1 MLSLILCVAM
11 LGTVLAACGGSSS
24 APASSA
30 PASSAPASSAPSSSA
45 PASSAPASNP
55 EADKFPERTIEV
67 VSQFGAG
74 GGTDIYIRSIAV
86 DAGKLLGQPVVH
98 ISAKGGGGVVAWDRF
113 STQPADGYTVYAIG
127 PEQILMHAWGQLDL
141 GQIIPVINSQLD
153 TGFLYSLKGSQFT
166 DIDSVVEYAK
176 ANPGKLN
183 VAYTNPA
190 SFDEVLLGM
199 WCKAAGIEIT
209 YVPYGSGSDA
219 IAALMGGHVD
229 ILYEEVGPARASI
242 DSGDFIPLVAFT
254 DEPITGYDIV
264 KDVPT
269 SVSKGWDVTI
279 GRWRGLAVKEGTDP
293 AIIEKLYNAFA
304 ESMTMDT
311 YKQVEKDNMLDIRP
325 GLMNGEE
332 FSAFIQSEIEK
343 YTAIINELGIKP
355 AA

>member
-1 MLSLILCVAM
+1 MRSKLFRAFCMILCVAM
-11 LGTVLAACGGSSS
+11 LGVVFAGCGGSSEGSSGNS
-24 APASSA
+24 A
-30 PASSAPASSAPSSSA
+30 
-45 PASSAPASNP
+45 
-55 EADKFPERTIEV
+55 ADKYPERTIEV
-67 VSQFGAG
+67 VSQFGSG

-86 DAGKLLGQPVVH
+86 DAGKLLGQSVVH

-113 STQPADGYTVYAIG
+113 NSQPADGYTIYAIG
-127 PEQILMHAWGQLDL
+127 PEQIMMQVWGQIDMNEV
-141 GQIIPVINSQLD
+141 IPVINSQLD
-153 TGFLYSLKGSQFT
+153 TGFLYALKGSQFA
-166 DIDSVVEYAK
+166 DIDSVVAYAK

-199 WCKAAGIEIT
+199 WAKAADIQIN

-229 ILYEEVGPARASI
+229 ILYEEIGPARASI

-254 DEPITGYDIV
+254 DKPIEGYDFV

-279 GRWRGLAVKEGTDP
+279 GRWRGLGVKKGTDP
-293 AIIEKLYNAFA
+293 AIIQKLCDAFEK
-304 ESMTMDT
+304 SMSMDT

-325 GLMNGEE
+325 GLMKGDE
-332 FSAFIQSEIEK
+332 FAAFIQSEIES
-343 YTAIINELGIKP
+343 YSAIIEELGMKP

>member
-1 MLSLILCVAM
+1 MRSKLFHALSLILCVAM
-11 LGTVLAACGGSSS
+11 FAMALAGCGGSSGGDK
-24 APASSA
+24 AEDPAGGY
-30 PASSAPASSAPSSSA
+30 
-45 PASSAPASNP
+45 
-55 EADKFPERTIEV
+55 PERTIEV
-67 VSQFGAG
+67 VSQFGSG

-86 DAGKLLGQPVVH
+86 DASKLLGQQVVH

-113 STQPADGYTVYAIG
+113 NSQPADGYTLYAIG
-127 PEQILMHAWGQLDL
+127 PEQVFMHVWGQLDL
-141 GQIIPVINSQLD
+141 GELVPVINSQLD

-166 DIDSVVEYAK
+166 DIDSAVEYAK

-183 VAYTNPA
+183 IAYTNPA
-190 SFDEVLLGM
+190 SFDEVLLAM
-199 WCKAAGIEIT
+199 WAKAAGIEING
-209 YVPYGSGSDA
+209 VPYGSGSDA

-229 ILYEEVGPARASI
+229 LLYEEIGPARASI

-254 DEPITGYDIV
+254 DKPVEGYDIV

-279 GRWRGLAVKEGTDP
+279 GRWRGLAVKKGTDP

-332 FSAFIQSEIEK
+332 FQKFIDSEVES
-343 YTAIINELGIKP
+343 YRAIMEEIDMKP
-355 AA
+355 AE

>member
-1 MLSLILCVAM
+1 MKTKLYRTISLILCVAM
-11 LGTVLAACGGSSS
+11 LSFSFAGCGERSSEF
-24 APASSA
+24 
-30 PASSAPASSAPSSSA
+30 
-45 PASSAPASNP
+45 ASNSEYSVGDYP
-55 EADKFPERTIEV
+55 ARTIEV
-67 VSQFGAG
+67 VSQFGSG

-86 DAGKLLGQPVVH
+86 DAGKLLGQSVVH
-98 ISAKGGGGVVAWDRF
+98 ISSKGGGGVVAWDRF
-113 STQPADGYTVYAIG
+113 NTQPADGYTLYAIG
-127 PEQILMHAWGQLDL
+127 PEQILMHVWGQLDL
-141 GQIIPVINSQLD
+141 DEIVPVINSQLD

-176 ANPGKLN
+176 ASPGKLN

-199 WCKAAGIEIT
+199 WAKAAGIEIT

-229 ILYEEVGPARASI
+229 ILYEEIGPARSNI

-254 DEPITGYDIV
+254 DKPLEGYDFV

-269 SVSKGWDVTI
+269 SISKGWDVTI
-279 GRWRGLAVKEGTDP
+279 GRWRGLAVKKGTDP
-293 AIIEKLYNAFA
+293 AIIEALYKAFA
-304 ESMTMDT
+304 KSMEMDT

-332 FSAFIQSEIEK
+332 FSAFIQSEIES

-355 AA
+355 AS